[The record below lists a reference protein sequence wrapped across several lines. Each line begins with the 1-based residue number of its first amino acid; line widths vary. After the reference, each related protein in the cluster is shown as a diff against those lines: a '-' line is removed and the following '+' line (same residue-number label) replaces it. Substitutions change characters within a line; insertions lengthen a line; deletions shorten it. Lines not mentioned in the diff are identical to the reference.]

1 MRNFDISLRI
11 LGLFHKS
18 AAVKWYAVLTGYGD
32 TVENTVE
39 NSEPDPGSHMLN
51 EYIIVQLGLSA
62 EKSTRAFEITPEEN
76 KWLLP

>member
-1 MRNFDISLRI
+1 MVGHLKQLKKGVRNFDISLRI

-39 NSEPDPGSHMLN
+39 NSEPDPGSLMLN
-51 EYIIVQLGLSA
+51 EIYSA
-62 EKSTRAFEITPEEN
+62 ARAFCRKIDSCY
-76 KWLLP
+76 